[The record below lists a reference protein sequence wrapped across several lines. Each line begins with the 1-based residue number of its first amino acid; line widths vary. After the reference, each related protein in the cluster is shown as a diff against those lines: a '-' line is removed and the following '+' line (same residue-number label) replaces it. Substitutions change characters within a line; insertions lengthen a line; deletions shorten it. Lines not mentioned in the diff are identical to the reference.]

1 MRYSVDVF
9 LDDQVLNALKTD
21 NLADAYKKF
30 AELLDLVALH
40 KLDTVAIFE
49 DEIDESMKIIVEVS
63 SFDF

>member
-9 LDDQVLNALKTD
+9 LGNQLLNAVKTD
-21 NLADAYKKF
+21 NLGEAYKKF
-30 AELLDLVALH
+30 AELIDLVELR

-49 DEIDESMKIIVEVS
+49 DGIDAPMKIITQVS